1 MATLTE
7 RLAACYTGAVHDVLR
22 MMGHENIVLP
32 PAIKAI
38 APGTKLAGPV
48 WTVSGHIDR
57 TQSRH
62 ETLLGW
68 CTLLAKAPSGHVVVC
83 QPHNHEVALMGELSA
98 QTLKARGVLGYV
110 VDGGSRDTD
119 LVLAQGFPVFCS
131 FLTPSDIVQRWIPD
145 RYGEPVTIGTVTI
158 ATGDYLLG
166 DRDGVVIIPR
176 VLVEDVVAKTEEV
189 VATEIGHAPRADRRH
204 GSRWRRITNMASSD
218 DTARRGPGAPPH
230 RPSQGS
236 ARPHR
241 APAGS

>member
-7 RLAACYTGAVHDVLR
+7 RLGRCYTGAVHDVLR

-32 PAIKAI
+32 PEIKAI
-38 APGTKLAGPV
+38 APGTRLAGPV

-57 TQSRH
+57 TKTRH

-68 CTLLAKAPSGHVVVC
+68 CTLLSKAPAAHVVVC
-83 QPHNHEVALMGELSA
+83 QPNNREVALMGELSA
-98 QTLKARGVLGYV
+98 QTLTARGVLGYV

-131 FLTPSDIVQRWIPD
+131 FLTPSDIVERWIPD

-166 DRDGVVIIPR
+166 DRDGVVVIPR
-176 VLVEDVVAKTEEV
+176 AHADDVVTKTEEV
-189 VATEIGHAPRADRRH
+189 VATESEMRRALVGGMDPVDAYNRY
-204 GSRWRRITNMASSD
+204 GKF
-218 DTARRGPGAPPH
+218 
-230 RPSQGS
+230 
-236 ARPHR
+236 
-241 APAGS
+241 